1 MWEEIL
7 KGRSASRTTLF
18 IPSLKYGILKY
29 VNDNIPE
36 GELIHLPSLARDP
49 ALEQIKT
56 LAKEHYIL
64 TRGGQAGGIGG
75 YLHHRAEGQI
85 RNKGGIMLLNAGLVD
100 LGGSASYKKYTRN
113 STMNDYT
120 LNEISKANDRV
131 NYPIYRQKVYEGI
144 SNYIENT
151 PLKRVTIGDIER
163 DKEEIIQYMRNEW
176 SEDEDGKLAGF
187 IMYLKYR
194 FNGQIKPVLAKLV
207 REGKLGELGRISR
220 ITTYEIIKA
229 KDMSKV
235 KPKKI
240 SPEMEEDIEEVVAD
254 NEFENNPTLSDKI
267 KQILME
273 TPEGKPAKTKEDI
286 KEFNRRFPGL
296 KTNIVIEDDNDIE
309 GMDTGCGCGCDG
321 KEVTKASSKCTKRT
335 KKASST
341 RKGKKWM
348 ACVPNGKGGYKRVH
362 WGQRGVSV
370 TGKRGNTKRKKSFR
384 ARHKCSTCK
393 GGDYSA
399 RCMACRD
406 W

>member
-7 KGRSASRTTLF
+7 KGRSASRTTQF

-36 GELIHLPSLARDP
+36 GEVIHLPSLARDP

-56 LAKEHYIL
+56 FAKEHFYI
-64 TRGGQAGGIGG
+64 TKGKATGGIGG

-120 LNEISKANDRV
+120 LNEISKANNRV

-151 PLKRVTIGDIER
+151 PLEKVTIGDIER

-194 FNGQIKPVLAKLV
+194 FNGQIKPALTKLV
-207 REGKLGELGRISR
+207 REGKLGELGRISK

-229 KDMSKV
+229 KDYSKV

-254 NEFENNPTLSDKI
+254 NEFENNPTLSDKV
-267 KQILME
+267 KHVLMQGRKDRRPAQTQE
-273 TPEGKPAKTKEDI
+273 EMDEFKRRYPNVDKAEG
-286 KEFNRRFPGL
+286 
-296 KTNIVIEDDNDIE
+296 
-309 GMDTGCGCGCDG
+309 GCGCGCDG
-321 KEVTKASSKCTKRT
+321 EEV
-335 KKASST
+335 KKATIPAVRNAQYNGYVKFIKSVLKDEGGAAGMQNFIDAGNKY
-341 RKGKKWM
+341 KGFSERTLRYVISDAIDHDNWL
-348 ACVPNGKGGYKRVH
+348 AEH
-362 WGQRGVSV
+362 E
-370 TGKRGNTKRKKSFR
+370 
-384 ARHKCSTCK
+384 H
-393 GGDYSA
+393 GDYYL
-399 RCMACRD
+399 RED
-406 W
+406 